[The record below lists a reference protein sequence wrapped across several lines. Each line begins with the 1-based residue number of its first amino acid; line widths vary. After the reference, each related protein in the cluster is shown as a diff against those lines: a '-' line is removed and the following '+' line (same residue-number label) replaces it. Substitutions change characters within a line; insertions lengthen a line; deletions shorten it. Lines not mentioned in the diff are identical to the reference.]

1 MRCIVQGKVVA
12 SKDPEFPE
20 GAWGAGIATLNN
32 HVVVSRQGGFSPI
45 PTPKS
50 RKDVEQTMSVAS
62 FVIGLTSYASVEKV
76 LQPKE
81 GDVVVVSGAAG
92 AVGSLVGQLAKLR
105 GARVIGI
112 AGGEAKVKRVK
123 EFFGFDDAID
133 YKNEDVGKRLAELA
147 PVCGVGLFGLHFPHS
162 TNRHHLFSSSPSRST
177 SALYLGP
184 SHSHTVSHP
193 GDRMASTATTTTSV
207 AP

>member
-20 GAWGAGIATLNN
+20 GAWGAGIATLSN
-32 HVVVSRQGGFSPI
+32 HVVVSRKGGFSPT

-112 AGGEAKVKRVK
+112 AGGEAKVKKVK

-147 PVCGVGLFGLHFPHS
+147 PVGGIEGCFILLISQPHLLFPSFA
-162 TNRHHLFSSSPSRST
+162 SRSGLDLLT
-177 SALYLGP
+177 VTLISYSA
-184 SHSHTVSHP
+184 H
-193 GDRMASTATTTTSV
+193 RMASTATTTTSV
-207 AP
+207 VP